1 MKGPLFYSKILLFGE
16 YGIIKDSKG
25 LSIPYNFYNGALKV
39 DENPTQEAIKSNA
52 SLRRFVTYLEN
63 LQQEQPEL
71 VTFNIEILKADVER
85 GMYFDSSIPQGYG
98 VGSSGAL
105 VAAIYDKYA
114 NNKITVLENLT
125 RDKLLQLKAIFS
137 QMESFFHGKSS
148 GLDPL
153 NSYLSIPILINSKDN
168 IEATGIPSQSTTGK
182 GAVFLLDSGIVG
194 ETAPMVN
201 IFMENLKEEGF
212 RKMLKTQFV
221 KYTDAC
227 VDNFLGG
234 DMKSLFA
241 NTKKLSKV
249 VLSHF
254 KPMIPEQFHSI
265 WQKGIDTNDYYLQL
279 GGSGGG
285 GYILGFTEDLEK
297 AKISLKDYDFF
308 ETHSLNLENHKFL
321 ITFSYK

>member
-16 YGIIKDSKG
+16 YGIIRDSKG

-39 DENPTQEAIKSNA
+39 DANPSDEAIKSNQ
-52 SLRRFVTYLEN
+52 SLKRFLVYLEA
-63 LQQEQPEL
+63 LQQPEL
-71 VTFNIEILKADVER
+71 VTFNLETLKEDLER

-125 RDKLLQLKAIFS
+125 REKLLQLKTIFS

-168 IEATGIPSQSTTGK
+168 IEATGIPTQSANGK

-212 RKMLKTQFV
+212 RKMLKSQFI

-227 VDNFLGG
+227 VENFLGG
-234 DMKSLFA
+234 DVKSLFA

-249 VLSHF
+249 VLNNF
-254 KPMIPEQFHSI
+254 KPMIPEQFHQV
-265 WQKGIDTNDYYLQL
+265 WQKGIDTNDYYLKL
-279 GGSGGG
+279 CGSGGG
-285 GYILGFTEDLEK
+285 GYILGFTQDLER
-297 AKISLKDYDFF
+297 AKTSLKDYK
-308 ETHSLNLENHKFL
+308 LEVVYQF
-321 ITFSYK
+321 

>member
-39 DENPTQEAIKSNA
+39 DENASTEALKSNQ
-52 SLRRFVTYLEN
+52 SLRKFVLYLEQ
-63 LQQEQPEL
+63 LQNDQPEL
-71 VTFNIEILKADVER
+71 VTFNLTTLKTDVER
-85 GMYFDSSIPQGYG
+85 GMYFDSSSPQGYG

-114 NNKITVLENLT
+114 NDKITVLENLT
-125 RDKLLQLKAIFS
+125 REKLLQLKTIFA

-168 IEATGIPSQSTTGK
+168 IEATGIPTQSTTGK

-201 IFMENLKEEGF
+201 IFMENLKDQGF
-212 RKMLKTQFV
+212 RTMLKNQFV

-227 VDNFLGG
+227 VENFLGG
-234 DMKSLFA
+234 DIKSLFS

-249 VLSHF
+249 VLNNF
-254 KPMIPEQFHSI
+254 KPMIPEEFHGI
-265 WQKGIDTNDYYLQL
+265 WQKGIDTNDYYLKL
-279 GGSGGG
+279 CGSGGG

-297 AKISLKDYDFF
+297 AKNSLKDYK
-308 ETHSLNLENHKFL
+308 LEVVYQF
-321 ITFSYK
+321 

>member
-16 YGIIKDSKG
+16 YGIIRDSKG
-25 LSIPYNFYNGALKV
+25 LSIPYNFYNGALKK
-39 DENPTQEAIKSNA
+39 EANPSAEAIQSNQNL
-52 SLRRFVTYLEN
+52 SRYVSYLET
-63 LQQEQPEL
+63 LQNEQPDL
-71 VTFNIEILKADVER
+71 VSFDLALLKKDVVT

-114 NNKITVLENLT
+114 HNKITVLENLT
-125 RDKLLQLKAIFS
+125 REKLLQLKTIFG

-168 IEATGIPSQSTTGK
+168 IEATGIPTQTINGT

-194 ETAPMVN
+194 ETAPMVT
-201 IFMENLKEEGF
+201 IFMEKLKDQGF
-212 RKMLKTQFV
+212 RKMLKSQFI
-221 KYTDAC
+221 KHTDAC
-227 VDNFLGG
+227 VENFLGG

-249 VLSHF
+249 VLNHF
-254 KPMIPEQFHSI
+254 KPMIPEQFHGI
-265 WQKGIDTNDYYLQL
+265 WQHGIDTNDYYLKL
-279 GGSGGG
+279 CGSGGG
-285 GYILGFTEDLEK
+285 GYILGFTQDLEK
-297 AKISLKDYDFF
+297 AKQALKGYK
-308 ETHSLNLENHKFL
+308 LEVVYQF
-321 ITFSYK
+321 

>member
-16 YGIIKDSKG
+16 YGIIRDSKG
-25 LSIPYNFYNGALKV
+25 LSIPYNFYNGALKR
-39 DENPTQEAIKSNA
+39 DENPSAEAIASNA
-52 SLRRFVTYLEN
+52 SLNRLAVYLET
-63 LQQEQPEL
+63 LQQEQPDL
-71 VTFNIEILKADVER
+71 VTFDLAALKHDIET

-114 NNKITVLENLT
+114 HDKITVLENLT
-125 RDKLLQLKAIFS
+125 REKLLQLKNIFS

-168 IEATGIPSQSTTGK
+168 IEATGIPTQSFDGK
-182 GAVFLLDSGIVG
+182 GAVFLLDSGIIG

-201 IFMENLKEEGF
+201 IFMENLKDKGF
-212 RKMLKTQFV
+212 RTMLKNQFV

-227 VDNFLGG
+227 VENFLGG
-234 DMKSLFA
+234 DMKSLFM

-254 KPMIPEQFHSI
+254 KPMIPEQFHAI
-265 WQKGIDTNDYYLQL
+265 WQKGIDTNDYYLKL
-279 GGSGGG
+279 CGSGGG
-285 GYILGFTEDLEK
+285 GYILGFTEDLERAK
-297 AKISLKDYDFF
+297 ASLKDYK
-308 ETHSLNLENHKFL
+308 LEVVYQF
-321 ITFSYK
+321 

>member
-39 DENPTQEAIKSNA
+39 DNNASEEAIKSNQ
-52 SLRRFVTYLEN
+52 SLRRFVVYLEQ
-63 LQQEQPEL
+63 LQSEQPEL
-71 VTFNIEILKADVER
+71 VNFNLKLLNTDVER

-114 NNKITVLENLT
+114 HNKITVLENLT
-125 RDKLLQLKAIFS
+125 REKLLQLKTIFS

-168 IEATGIPSQSTTGK
+168 IEATGIPSQSAEGK

-201 IFMENLKEEGF
+201 IFMENLKDQGF
-212 RKMLKTQFV
+212 RTMLKNQFV
-221 KYTDAC
+221 KYTDLC
-227 VDNFLGG
+227 VENFLGG
-234 DMKSLFA
+234 DKKSLFS

-249 VLSHF
+249 VLNNF
-254 KPMIPEQFHSI
+254 KPMIPEQFHGI
-265 WQKGIDTNDYYLQL
+265 WQNGIDSNDYYLKL
-279 GGSGGG
+279 CGSGGG

-297 AKISLKDYDFF
+297 AKASLKDYK
-308 ETHSLNLENHKFL
+308 LEVVYQF
-321 ITFSYK
+321 

>member
-16 YGIIKDSKG
+16 YGIIRDSKG

-39 DENPTQEAIKSNA
+39 DENPSEEAIKSNA
-52 SLRRFVTYLEN
+52 SLKRFVAYLEN
-63 LQQEQPEL
+63 LQVEQPEL
-71 VTFNIEILKADVER
+71 VTFNIDILKTDVAS

-114 NNKITVLENLT
+114 KNKITVLENLT
-125 RDKLLQLKAIFS
+125 REKLLRLKSIFS

-168 IEATGIPSQSTTGK
+168 IEATGIPTQSTSGK

-194 ETAPMVN
+194 ETAPMVS
-201 IFMENLKEEGF
+201 IFMENLKEAGF
-212 RKMLKTQFV
+212 RKMLKSQFI

-227 VDNFLGG
+227 VENFLHG
-234 DMKSLFA
+234 DVKSLFS

-249 VLSHF
+249 VLNNF
-254 KPMIPEQFHSI
+254 KPMIPEQFHQV
-265 WQKGIDTNDYYLQL
+265 WQNGIDTNDYYLKL
-279 GGSGGG
+279 CGSGGG
-285 GYILGFTEDLEK
+285 GYILGFTQDLVK
-297 AKISLKDYDFF
+297 AKESLKDYK
-308 ETHSLNLENHKFL
+308 LEVVYQF
-321 ITFSYK
+321 

>member
-39 DENPTQEAIKSNA
+39 SENPSAEAIKSNG
-52 SLRRFVTYLEN
+52 SLQKFAVYLEQ
-63 LQQEQPEL
+63 LQREQPDL
-71 VTFNIEILKADVER
+71 VTFNLELLKEDIGR

-114 NNKITVLENLT
+114 DNKITVLENLT
-125 RDKLLQLKAIFS
+125 REKLLQLKAVFA

-153 NSYLSIPILINSKDN
+153 NSYLSLPILINSKDN
-168 IEATGIPSQSTTGK
+168 IEPTGIPSQVTSGK

-194 ETAPMVN
+194 ETAPMVT
-201 IFMENLKEEGF
+201 IFMENLKDQGF
-212 RKMLKTQFV
+212 RRMLKNQFV
-221 KYTDAC
+221 KHTDAC
-227 VDNFLGG
+227 VENFLQG
-234 DMKSLFA
+234 DMKSLFS

-249 VLSHF
+249 VLNNF
-254 KPMIPEQFHSI
+254 KPMIPEQFHTI
-265 WQKGIDTNDYYLQL
+265 WQKGIDTNDYYLKL
-279 GGSGGG
+279 CGSGGG
-285 GYILGFTEDLEK
+285 GYILGFTQDLEK
-297 AKISLKDYDFF
+297 AKTTLKDYK
-308 ETHSLNLENHKFL
+308 LEVVYQF
-321 ITFSYK
+321 

>member
-16 YGIIKDSKG
+16 YGIIQDSKG
-25 LSIPYNFYNGALKV
+25 LSIPYNFYNGALKT
-39 DENPTQEAIKSNA
+39 DENPSEEAISSNGH
-52 SLRRFVTYLEN
+52 LKRFVAHLKNLEI
-63 LQQEQPEL
+63 EQPDLVQFDL
-71 VTFNIEILKADVER
+71 VTLEADVTN

-114 NNKITVLENLT
+114 QNKITVLENLT
-125 RDKLLQLKAIFS
+125 REKLLELKTIFS

-168 IEATGIPSQSTTGK
+168 VEATGIPTQSLDGK
-182 GAVFLLDSGIVG
+182 GAVFLIDSGIVG

-201 IFMENLKEEGF
+201 IFMENLKDQGF
-212 RKMLKTQFV
+212 RNMLKTQFV
-221 KYTDAC
+221 KYTDSC
-227 VDNFLGG
+227 VENFLGG

-254 KPMIPEQFHSI
+254 KPMIPEEFHAI
-265 WQKGIDTNDYYLQL
+265 WQKGIDTNDYYLKL
-279 GGSGGG
+279 CGSGGG
-285 GYILGFTEDLEK
+285 GYILGFTEDLER
-297 AKISLKDYDFF
+297 AKTSLKDYK
-308 ETHSLNLENHKFL
+308 LEVVYQF
-321 ITFSYK
+321 

>member
-39 DENPTQEAIKSNA
+39 DENPSDEAIKSNQ
-52 SLRRFVTYLEN
+52 SLRRFVAYLEQ
-63 LQQEQPEL
+63 LQTEQPSL
-71 VTFNIEILKADVER
+71 VTFNLELLKNDVER

-114 NNKITVLENLT
+114 QDKITVLENLT
-125 RDKLLQLKAIFS
+125 REKLLQLKTIFS

-168 IEATGIPSQSTTGK
+168 IEATGIPSQSANGK

-201 IFMENLKEEGF
+201 IFMENLKDQGF
-212 RKMLKTQFV
+212 RTMLKSQFI

-227 VDNFLGG
+227 VENFLGG
-234 DMKSLFA
+234 DMKSLIS
-241 NTKKLSKV
+241 NTS
-249 VLSHF
+249 
-254 KPMIPEQFHSI
+254 
-265 WQKGIDTNDYYLQL
+265 GIL
-279 GGSGGG
+279 
-285 GYILGFTEDLEK
+285 
-297 AKISLKDYDFF
+297 
-308 ETHSLNLENHKFL
+308 L
-321 ITFSYK
+321 IRDII

>member
-16 YGIIKDSKG
+16 YGIIQDSKG
-25 LSIPYNFYNGALKV
+25 LSIPYNFYNGALKTE
-39 DENPTQEAIKSNA
+39 DNQTPEAIKSNGN
-52 SLRRFVTYLEN
+52 LKRFVTYLDN
-63 LQQEQPEL
+63 LQTQNPEL
-71 VTFNIEILKADVER
+71 VVFNLENLKTDVEN

-114 NNKITVLENLT
+114 QNKITVLENLT
-125 RDKLLQLKAIFS
+125 REKLLKLKNIFS

-168 IEATGIPSQSTTGK
+168 IEATGIPTQSLTGK

-201 IFMENLKEEGF
+201 IFMEKLKDQGF
-212 RKMLKTQFV
+212 RTMLKSKFI

-227 VDNFLGG
+227 VENFLGG

-241 NTKKLSKV
+241 NTKQLSKV
-249 VLSHF
+249 VLGNF
-254 KPMIPEQFHSI
+254 KPMIPEQFHNI
-265 WQKGIDTNDYYLQL
+265 WQQGIDSNDYYLKL
-279 GGSGGG
+279 CGSGGG
-285 GYILGFTEDLEK
+285 GYILGFTENLEQ
-297 AKISLKDYDFF
+297 AKKSLKDYK
-308 ETHSLNLENHKFL
+308 LEVVYQF
-321 ITFSYK
+321 